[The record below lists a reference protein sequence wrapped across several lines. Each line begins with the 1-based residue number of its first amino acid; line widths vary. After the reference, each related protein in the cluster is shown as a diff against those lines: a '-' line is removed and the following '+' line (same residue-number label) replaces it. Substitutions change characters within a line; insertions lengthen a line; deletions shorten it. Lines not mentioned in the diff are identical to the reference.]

1 MKYATVCSGIE
12 APSLAWHGLGWS
24 PVWFSEI
31 EQFPCA
37 VLNYH
42 YPQIPNLGDMTKLH
56 ENEIYQTQSIDL
68 LCGGTPC
75 QSFSFAGLRKG
86 LDDERGNLALHFIR
100 ILGEKRPTWF
110 VWENVP
116 GVLSSA
122 NGRDFAT
129 ILAGFTGRNIA
140 IPKNGWG
147 NAGAIEGIADA
158 YGIAWATLDAQYFGV
173 PQRRRRIFVVGHL
186 GNWKRAAAVL
196 FDTACLSGY
205 PAPKRETRQ
214 GIAGRIA
221 PCVGSGGKAAGSVTQ
236 QDVENGVLVYRWQN
250 ADAGVVKCDVT
261 APLLAHGGATDERK
275 IAIVLAHGQANAEI
289 VSDGEPSLT
298 CNHEAPIVFDLRQ
311 VTSPTNR
318 SNPKQGDPACT
329 LAANSDLCIYGLPGN
344 WIGRKP
350 ENGGNQ
356 TEPFHDLSPCLTK
369 TDQHAVAFGWQN
381 SETQGDSVGEVCPT
395 LDKSKTPAV
404 FQPRIARN
412 GRGALSETAYPLI
425 ADSGKTGTGDSA
437 QCVVCFAQNSR
448 DELREMDVSGALS
461 ASPGMKQTS
470 YLRHQSIIRRFTP
483 KECERLQGMPDYWT
497 RIPMRTLKFKKITKL
512 RPADRWEGNVL
523 MAADGPRY
531 RAIGNSMA
539 VPVMRWIG
547 ERIDFIHNLTAQ

>member
-12 APSLAWHGLGWS
+12 APSLAWHRLGWS

-31 EQFPCA
+31 ENFPAA
-37 VLNYH
+37 VLAHH
-42 YPQIPNLGDMTKLH
+42 YPTVQNLGDMTKLH
-56 ENEIYQTQSIDL
+56 ENETYQNATIDL

-122 NGRDFAT
+122 GGRDFAT
-129 ILAGFTGRNIA
+129 ILGGFTGREIT
-140 IPKNGWG
+140 IPRNGWG
-147 NAGAIEGIADA
+147 NAGAIEGIPDA

-186 GNWKRAAAVL
+186 GDWKRPAAVL
-196 FDTACLSGY
+196 FDAACLSGH
-205 PAPKRETRQ
+205 PAPRRETRE
-214 GIAGRIA
+214 GTAERIA
-221 PCVGSGGKAAGSVTQ
+221 PCIGSGGKAAGGITQ
-236 QDVENGVLVYRWQN
+236 QDIENGAVVYRWQN
-250 ADAGVVKCDVT
+250 ADAGVIQCDVT
-261 APLLAHGGATDERK
+261 LPLLAHGGATDERK

-298 CNHEAPIVFDLRQ
+298 CNHEAPIYF
-311 VTSPTNR
+311 
-318 SNPKQGDPACT
+318 
-329 LAANSDLCIYGLPGN
+329 GLPGN

-356 TEPFHDLSPCLTK
+356 TEPFYDQSPCLTK
-369 TDQHAVAFGWQN
+369 TDQHAVAFDLAQITSPTN
-381 SETQGDSVGEVCPT
+381 RSNPKEGDPCMTIAKGSI
-395 LDKSKTPAV
+395 PAV
-404 FQPRIARN
+404 FKPCIGRN
-412 GRGALSETAYPLI
+412 GRGNVDKLAYPLTTR
-425 ADSGKTGTGDSA
+425 ADGDA
-437 QCVVCFAQNSR
+437 GQCYFENQIV
-448 DELREMDVSGALS
+448 
-461 ASPGMKQTS
+461 
-470 YLRHQSIIRRFTP
+470 RRFTP
-483 KECERLQGMPDYWT
+483 TECERLQGFPDNFT
-497 RIPMRTLKFKKITKL
+497 QIPYKGKA
-512 RPADRWEGNVL
+512 PDNCP
-523 MAADGPRY
+523 DGPRY

>member
-31 EQFPCA
+31 ENFPAA
-37 VLNYH
+37 VLAHH
-42 YPQIPNLGDMTKLH
+42 YPTVPNLGDMTMLH
-56 ENEIYQTQSIDL
+56 ENETYKNQSIDL

-122 NGRDFAT
+122 GGCDFAT
-129 ILAGFTGRNIA
+129 ILGGFTGRNIA
-140 IPKNGWG
+140 IPRNGWG
-147 NAGAIEGIADA
+147 NAGIVEGIPDA

-173 PQRRRRIFVVGHL
+173 PQRRRRIFVVGRL
-186 GNWKRAAAVL
+186 GGWHGPAAVL
-196 FDTACLSGY
+196 FDTTCLSGH
-205 PAPKRETRQ
+205 PAPRRETRE

-221 PCVGSGGKAAGSVTQ
+221 PCIGSNGKAAGSVTQ
-236 QDVENGVLVYRWQN
+236 QDAESGALVYRWQN
-250 ADAGVVKCDVT
+250 QKDGIVQDVVT
-261 APLLAHGGATDERK
+261 APLLANGTTTDERSVPL
-275 IAIVLAHGQANAEI
+275 VLAHGQANAEI
-289 VSDGEPSLT
+289 ISDGEPSLT
-298 CNHEAPIVFDLRQ
+298 CNHEAPIYF
-311 VTSPTNR
+311 
-318 SNPKQGDPACT
+318 
-329 LAANSDLCIYGLPGN
+329 GLPGN

-356 TEPFHDLSPCLTK
+356 TEPFHDQSPCLTK

-412 GRGALSETAYPLI
+412 GRGALSETAYPLM

-448 DELREMDVSGALS
+448 DEVREMQVSGALS

-470 YLRHQSIIRRFTP
+470 YLRQLSVIRRFTP
-483 KECERLQGMPDYWT
+483 KECERLQGMPDDWT
-497 RIPMRTLKFKKITKL
+497 RIPLKTYKTKRITKL
-512 RPADRWEGNVL
+512 RPIDMWEGNTL

-547 ERIDFIHNLTAQ
+547 ERIDFVHNQTAQ